1 MEFDLPKLKILDF
14 GADWCKGCLVMEP
27 ILEEVCKELD
37 VHLVKID
44 VDSDEDMVITYGI
57 RNIPTLV
64 FIKDDKIVEKIS
76 GTITKDKLIEKIKQY
91 E

>member
-1 MEFDLPKLKILDF
+1 MEFDLSKLKILDF
-14 GADWCKGCLVMEP
+14 WAEWCKSCLTMEP

-37 VHLVKID
+37 VRLIKID

-76 GTITKDKLIEKIKQY
+76 GTISKDKLIEKIKQY